1 MLEVV
6 FGESLQPRTVLCIG
20 AHCDDIEIG
29 CGGALQTLIERNPN
43 LTVHWVIFGAT
54 EEREPES
61 TAAAQRML
69 KGAKAAHVEQYGF
82 RNSYMPYEGAGVKD
96 AFDKLRPRIEPDLV
110 FTHYRDDLH
119 QDHRLL
125 AELTLNTFRNHAI
138 LEYEIPKYDG
148 DLGRPNLYVPISRA
162 IAAAKVRC
170 LMECFATQTSRPWF
184 TEETFMALLRLR
196 GIECASPSGLAE
208 AFHARKL
215 VAARL

>member
-1 MLEVV
+1 MLEIA
-6 FGESLQPRTVLCIG
+6 FGDTLKPRTILCIG

-29 CGGALQTLIERNPN
+29 CGGALQALIARNPN
-43 LTVHWVIFGAT
+43 LTIRWVIFGSDPV
-54 EEREPES
+54 RGPES
-61 TAAAQRML
+61 AAAARRL
-69 KGAKAAHVEQYGF
+69 LAGAKFEVEQHGF
-82 RNSYMPYEGAGVKD
+82 RNSYMPYAGAEVKE
-96 AFDKLRPRIEPDLV
+96 AFDQLRPRIEPDLV
-110 FTHYRDDLH
+110 FTHYREDLH

-148 DLGRPNLYVPISRA
+148 DLGRPNLYVPLSRE
-162 IAAAKVRC
+162 IAAAKIRC
-170 LMECFATQTSRPWF
+170 LMECFATQTSRSWF

-196 GIECASPSGLAE
+196 GIECAAESGLAE